1 MNSITPQDSTKE
13 EISKPGDN
21 HKFNDGSDTTASHDI
36 DRQDNDSS
44 SNGERG
50 RGRGRGFRGNRG
62 RGRNFND
69 SERNNGKNNSNN
81 SEENNLFVK
90 GIHFDASED
99 DLKEIFSKYGEV
111 TSCKILKDKETKKS
125 KGIGFVNF
133 ADKESAMG
141 ALNDADN
148 LVCKGRNLQVRFA
161 NDKEGEFKGKKG
173 GFTPREESG
182 NNRGRGRG
190 GFRGNDR
197 GRGGDRGRGRGSD
210 RGRGDR
216 GRGRG
221 GERGRGGFRGNDR
234 GRGRGRG
241 NDRGRGGFRGGR
253 NDERNDQGNWSD
265 NKEEDNGWGQ
275 YDNRERS
282 RSKDKNESSW

>member
-1 MNSITPQDSTKE
+1 MLIADQ
-13 EISKPGDN
+13 EISKPGEN
-21 HKFNDGSDTTASHDI
+21 HKFNDGSDTTVSHDI

-69 SERNNGKNNSNN
+69 NERNNEKNNINN
-81 SEENNLFVK
+81 SEGDNLFVK
-90 GIHFDASED
+90 GIHFEASED
-99 DLKEIFSKYGEV
+99 DLKEVFSKYGEV

-125 KGIGFVNF
+125 KGVGFVNF
-133 ADKESAMG
+133 ADKQSAIC

-161 NDKEGEFKGKKG
+161 SDKEGEFKGKKG
-173 GFTPREESG
+173 GFNSREENG

-197 GRGGDRGRGRGSD
+197 GRGGDRGRGRGND
-210 RGRGDR
+210 RGRGSDR

-234 GRGRGRG
+234 GRGRG

-253 NDERNDQGNWSD
+253 NDERNDMGNWSD
-265 NKEEDNGWGQ
+265 NKEEDNGWGK
-275 YDNRERS
+275 YDDRERS
-282 RSKDKNESSW
+282 RSKEKNESSW

>member
-69 SERNNGKNNSNN
+69 NERNNEKNNSNN
-81 SEENNLFVK
+81 SGEDNLFVK
-90 GIHFDASED
+90 GIHFDASEE

-125 KGIGFVNF
+125 KGVGFVNF
-133 ADKESAMG
+133 ADKQSALC

-173 GFTPREESG
+173 GFNPKEDNG

-197 GRGGDRGRGRGSD
+197 GRGDRGRGRG
-210 RGRGDR
+210 GDR

-221 GERGRGGFRGNDR
+221 GERGRGGFRGDR
-234 GRGRGRG
+234 GRGRGS
-241 NDRGRGGFRGGR
+241 DRGRGGFKGR
-253 NDERNDQGNWSD
+253 NEERNDNWSD
-265 NKEEDNGWGQ
+265 NKEEDNGWGK

-282 RSKDKNESSW
+282 RSKENNESSW

>member
-1 MNSITPQDSTKE
+1 MNSITPQE

-21 HKFNDGSDTTASHDI
+21 HKFNDGSDTTVSHDI

-44 SNGERG
+44 SNGDRG

-69 SERNNGKNNSNN
+69 NERNNEKNNSNN
-81 SEENNLFVK
+81 SGEDNLFVK
-90 GIHFDASED
+90 GIHFDASEE

-125 KGIGFVNF
+125 KGVGFVNF
-133 ADKESAMG
+133 ADKQSALC

-173 GFTPREESG
+173 GFNPREDNG

-197 GRGGDRGRGRGSD
+197 GRGDRGRGRG
-210 RGRGDR
+210 GDR

-221 GERGRGGFRGNDR
+221 GERGRGGFRGDR
-234 GRGRGRG
+234 GRGRGS
-241 NDRGRGGFRGGR
+241 DRGRGGFKGR
-253 NDERNDQGNWSD
+253 NEERNDNWSD
-265 NKEEDNGWGQ
+265 NKEEDNGWGK

-282 RSKDKNESSW
+282 RSKENNESSW